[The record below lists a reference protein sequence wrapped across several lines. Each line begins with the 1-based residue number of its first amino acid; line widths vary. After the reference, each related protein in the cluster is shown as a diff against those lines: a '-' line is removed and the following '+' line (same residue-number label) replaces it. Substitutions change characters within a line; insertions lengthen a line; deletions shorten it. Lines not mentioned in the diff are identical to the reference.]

1 MNNPS
6 DPHPA
11 ALAKALEERGFE
23 SLWYGEHSHIPSAQ
37 ITPYPPGGEMPD
49 PYKCM
54 MDPYLSLMLAASA
67 TRSLRLG
74 TGIALLMERD
84 LFAQAKTIA
93 TLDRLSNGRV
103 IIGTGVGW
111 NQEAFENSNPHPF
124 NKRYAVLRET
134 VEATRTLWREEEPA
148 YHGKYIKFDPVWS
161 DPKPLQIGG
170 PKILMGAMGPLGRK
184 HAAAW
189 ADGWG
194 FVDVDFLTRL
204 RDGRSSLPRMQADM
218 AMRGGTE
225 RFGPDPFARRLAH
238 AGSNGN
244 CPSNIQRD
252 IFRVAEDH
260 PIDQMPFQYYSGP
273 ARLCRPHETIAM
285 RIERDGLD
293 KYALHLAFIR
303 PGDGLGGLAY
313 E

>member
-1 MNNPS
+1 MHLGFSSMNNPS

-11 ALAKALEERGFE
+11 TLAKVLEERGFE
-23 SLWYGEHSHIPSAQ
+23 SLWYGEHSHIPREQ
-37 ITPYPPGGEMPD
+37 KTPYPPGGEMPD

-111 NQEAFENSNPHPF
+111 NQEAFENSNSHPF

-170 PKILMGAMGPLGRK
+170 PKVFMGAMGPLGRK

-189 ADGWG
+189 ADGWYP
-194 FVDVDFLTRL
+194 VDVAMGDVADSIASFREEVHAM
-204 RDGRSSLPRMQADM
+204 GREP
-218 AMRGGTE
+218 
-225 RFGPDPFARRLAH
+225 
-238 AGSNGN
+238 GSVEI
-244 CPSNIQRD
+244 NIQIMD
-252 IFRVAEDH
+252 TAN
-260 PIDQMPFQYYSGP
+260 
-273 ARLCRPHETIAM
+273 
-285 RIERDGLD
+285 LD
-293 KYALHLAFIR
+293 KLRYYRDLGVERATIGVSIDVWDQPDAVMPMIDAYAKIIPDLEAQ
-303 PGDGLGGLAY
+303 
-313 E
+313 